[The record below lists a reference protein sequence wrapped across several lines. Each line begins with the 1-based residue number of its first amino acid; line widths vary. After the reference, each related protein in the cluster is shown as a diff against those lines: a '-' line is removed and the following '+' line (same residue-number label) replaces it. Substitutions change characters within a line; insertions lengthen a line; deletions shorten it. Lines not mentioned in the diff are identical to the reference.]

1 MNLIDAIQALSLR
14 EKEELY
20 SHIGKLIQ
28 EEKFYKEEE
37 RVRKMEKDE
46 RVRKM
51 EEVKMSVCAAM
62 NLTTYDPRSRER
74 QNVIVRIITANI
86 FLRMGY
92 TEDSIG
98 KAMRKDHSTIHHYKE
113 IMNTWIKYPGFY
125 KEELTIWNQI
135 KKEYEID
142 QRTI

>member
-20 SHIGKLIQ
+20 SHIGQLIY
-28 EEKFYKEEE
+28 EEKFYKG
-37 RVRKMEKDE
+37 DE
-46 RVRKM
+46 SVRKM

-62 NLTTYDPRSRER
+62 NLTTYDPRRRER
-74 QNVIVRIITANI
+74 QNVIVRIITANVLLSI
-86 FLRMGY
+86 GY

-98 KAMRKDHSTIHHYKE
+98 KAMRKNHSTIHYYKVT
-113 IMNTWIKYPGFY
+113 MDTWNEYPGVY

-135 KKEYEID
+135 KQEYETD
-142 QRTI
+142 

>member
-20 SHIGKLIQ
+20 SHIGQLIY
-28 EEKFYKEEE
+28 EEKFYKE
-37 RVRKMEKDE
+37 DE

-74 QNVIVRIITANI
+74 QNVIVRVIIANVL
-86 FLRMGY
+86 LRMGC
-92 TEDSIG
+92 TENSVG
-98 KAMRKDHSTIHHYKE
+98 KAMRKDHSTIHHYRE
-113 IMNTWIKYPGFY
+113 TMNTWIKYPGFY
-125 KEELTIWNQI
+125 KEEVTIWNKI
-135 KKEYEID
+135 KQEYETD
-142 QRTI
+142 